1 MTAVAAVAAA
11 VAAAAAAAGGG
22 ECSGG
27 DGVRGGTYLDNLVP
41 RVGKYIWTVK
51 LAPGSPA
58 VLAVLAVLPL
68 RAASKQGNGP
78 AGNLIATMAARRS
91 GTRVRDRDK
100 HRDQNVRP
108 RSRSVSDLVTVTFH
122 AFILLA

>member
-1 MTAVAAVAAA
+1 MTAVATVAAA

-58 VLAVLAVLPL
+58 VLVVLPL